1 MSTGNLSNLV
11 QQAATTVMMA
21 NPSDLSEIDGLHK
34 LLDEIQQCLLGLSQ
48 LPDPVRQEAA
58 GAATSARDLIDHL
71 RAQESGDAT
80 HTLRQ
85 VSDTIVALQ
94 QLNEQITRSVAPEK
108 ITVAFP
114 GSKSQPPVVQATTTA
129 VGSTGESSTQA
140 IAPADPQP
148 AATPEESKPQSDGDL
163 WVVNLDD
170 ADLLKD
176 FVTEAA
182 EHIESVE
189 AGLLELEGDPTD
201 GESINRIFRGFHTV
215 KGMAGFL
222 NLTPIGKLAHAAENL
237 LDMARKGNLSLTGM
251 NLDLVFGSIDLLK
264 GLVEGL
270 KTAMGTGEP
279 ITLSAEMPKLL
290 DLLKAAVEGRQVA
303 TPSPAP
309 VAAPTSVPAPAPA
322 PDIVIRKESDM
333 APAVG
338 SMEKSKPLPAET
350 DSKVSVES
358 VHQTSSADG
367 ATPASKSSG
376 KAETEKT
383 VESDEPADR
392 SGDNRKVKATA
403 TDEKIKVST
412 SRLDNLVNMVGEL
425 VISQS
430 MVLQDAH
437 AALAPDH
444 SLCRKVS
451 HQGKLVRELQEL
463 SMMMRMV
470 PIQGVFQKMA
480 RLVRDLSQKT
490 GKKVKFTTEGE
501 ETELDRIVVDQI
513 GDPLV
518 HMIRNAMDH
527 GLESAEDRI
536 AAGKDPVGHIL
547 LRAFHQA
554 GSIVIE
560 IQDDGRGLNK
570 DKILKKALDLKMIG
584 PEQELSDSEIYKL
597 IFAAGLSTAAKVTEV
612 SGRGVGMDVV
622 KKNIEALRGKV
633 EIATELG
640 KGSTFTIRLP
650 LTMAII
656 EGQIVRIGQSRY
668 IIPIV
673 NIESCLRPSTD
684 QISTVQKRA
693 EMVLVQ
699 GDLIPMVRLYKLFG
713 AKPDSEVPTDA
724 SLVVVEEDLKRGCL
738 MVDELLGQQQVVIKS
753 LGDGIGKVRG
763 ISGGA
768 IMGDGKISLIVDVP
782 GLLEMACN
790 A

>member
-1 MSTGNLSNLV
+1 MSTDKLSSLV

-58 GAATSARDLIDHL
+58 GAATSACDLIDQLKAH
-71 RAQESGDAT
+71 ESGDARQ
-80 HTLRQ
+80 TLQQ
-85 VSDTIVALQ
+85 VSDTIAAIQ
-94 QLNEQITRSVAPEK
+94 QLNEQITRSVSPDK

-114 GSKSQPPVVQATTTA
+114 GSRSIPPAVEAAAATA
-129 VGSTGESSTQA
+129 GSPAESSAQA

-148 AATPEESKPQSDGDL
+148 AAAPEESKPQTDGNL

-170 ADLLKD
+170 ADLVKD
-176 FVTEAA
+176 FVAEAA

-189 AGLLELEGDPTD
+189 AGLLELEGNPTD

-215 KGMAGFL
+215 KGMSGFL
-222 NLTPIGKLAHAAENL
+222 NLIPIGKLAHAAENL
-237 LDMARKGNLSLTGM
+237 LDMARKGNLMLTGM

-264 GLVEGL
+264 GLVDGL
-270 KTAMGTGEP
+270 KKSMGTGEP
-279 ITLSAEMPKLL
+279 IPLSSEMPKLL
-290 DLLKAAVEGRQVA
+290 DLLKVAVEGRQGTGSA
-303 TPSPAP
+303 PAS
-309 VAAPTSVPAPAPA
+309 APTPTPDPATLARNA
-322 PDIVIRKESDM
+322 TT
-333 APAVG
+333 PAVEAV
-338 SMEKSKPLPAET
+338 EKSEPAGVEIKSA
-350 DSKVSVES
+350 DSVES
-358 VHQTSSADG
+358 
-367 ATPASKSSG
+367 ASKPDPEDKASPVSKSPA
-376 KAETEKT
+376 KAETEK
-383 VESDEPADR
+383 VAESDESAER
-392 SGDNRKVKATA
+392 SGDNRKVKAAA

-518 HMIRNAMDH
+518 HMIRNAIDH
-527 GLESAEDRI
+527 GLESAEDRL
-536 AAGKDPVGHIL
+536 AAGKDPIGHIL

-570 DKILKKALDLKMIG
+570 DKILKKALDMKMIS
-584 PEQELSDSEIYKL
+584 PDQELSDAEIYKL

-633 EIATELG
+633 EISTELG
-640 KGSTFTIRLP
+640 KGSIFTIRLP

-656 EGQIVRIGQSRY
+656 EGQIVRIGQTRY

-713 AKPDSEVPTDA
+713 AKPDSEVPSEA

-790 A
+790 I

>member
-1 MSTGNLSNLV
+1 MSTDKLSSLV

-34 LLDEIQQCLLGLSQ
+34 LLDEIQQCLLGLPQ

-58 GAATSARDLIDHL
+58 GAATSACDLIDQL
-71 RAQESGDAT
+71 RAHESGDAKQ
-80 HTLRQ
+80 TLQQ

-94 QLNEQITRSVAPEK
+94 QLNEQITRSVSPEK
-108 ITVAFP
+108 ISVAFP
-114 GSKSQPPVVQATTTA
+114 GSKSKSPAVDAAATA
-129 VGSTGESSTQA
+129 VGSPGESSAQA
-140 IAPADPQP
+140 IAPTDPQP
-148 AATPEESKPQSDGDL
+148 AAAPQESKPQPDSNL
-163 WVVNLDD
+163 WVLNLDD
-170 ADLLKD
+170 ADLVKD
-176 FVTEAA
+176 FVAEAA

-215 KGMAGFL
+215 KGMSGFL
-222 NLTPIGKLAHAAENL
+222 NLIPIGKLAHAAENL

-251 NLDLVFGSIDLLK
+251 NLELVFGSVDLLK
-264 GLVEGL
+264 GLVDGL
-270 KTAMGTGEP
+270 KMNMGTGEP
-279 ITLSAEMPKLL
+279 VLLSPEMPKLL
-290 DLLKAAVEGRQVA
+290 DLLKAAVEGRPV
-303 TPSPAP
+303 TGSAP
-309 VAAPTSVPAPAPA
+309 VPVPAPNAATPKDGAPA
-322 PDIVIRKESDM
+322 PSVESK
-333 APAVG
+333 
-338 SMEKSKPLPAET
+338 EKSESLAAGAEP
-350 DSKVSVES
+350 KVSVES
-358 VHQTSSADG
+358 IPQTRPADSV
-367 ATPASKSSG
+367 TPVEKSSP
-376 KAETEKT
+376 KAETEKAA
-383 VESDEPADR
+383 EHDEAAER
-392 SGDNRKVKATA
+392 SGDNRKIKAAA

-527 GLESAEDRI
+527 GLESAEDRS

-570 DKILKKALDLKMIG
+570 DKILKKALDMKMIG
-584 PEQELSDSEIYKL
+584 PDQELSDPEIYKL

-633 EIATELG
+633 EISTELG
-640 KGSTFTIRLP
+640 KGSVFTIRLP

-699 GDLIPMVRLYKLFG
+699 GDLIPMVRLYKIFG
-713 AKPDSEVPTDA
+713 AKPDSEVPSEA

-753 LGDGIGKVRG
+753 LGDGIGKVQG

-782 GLLEMACN
+782 GLLEMARN

>member
-1 MSTGNLSNLV
+1 MEPMSTGKLSDLV

-34 LLDEIQQCLLGLSQ
+34 LLDEIQQCLQGLSQ
-48 LPDPVRQEAA
+48 LPDPVRQEAS
-58 GAATSARDLIDHL
+58 GAAESARQLVDQL
-71 RAQESGDAT
+71 RSQQAGDAK
-80 HTLRQ
+80 HTLEQ

-94 QLNEQITRSVAPEK
+94 QLNEQIVRSVAPGQ
-108 ITVAFP
+108 IAVAFP
-114 GSKSQPPVVQATTTA
+114 GSQAKPQETQTPAPA
-129 VGSTGESSTQA
+129 VESVEPSAQA
-140 IAPADPQP
+140 IAPAEPKP
-148 AATPEESKPQSDGDL
+148 AVTPEESKPQTDSNL
-163 WVVNLDD
+163 WVINLDD
-170 ADLLKD
+170 LDLVKD

-189 AGLLELEGDPTD
+189 AGLLQLEADPSD
-201 GESINRIFRGFHTV
+201 AESINRIFRGFHTV

-237 LDMARKGNLSLTGM
+237 LDMARKGNLNLTGM

-264 GLVEGL
+264 GMVEGL
-270 KTAMGTGEP
+270 KGAMATGDP
-279 ITLSAEMPKLL
+279 IALSPDMPHLL
-290 DLLKAAVEGRQVA
+290 DNLKAAVEGKKVDNPAVASPASQPKEPAQVSTAPSTTPSASEHPAVETKGSSESA
-303 TPSPAP
+303 TPTESTPESAS
-309 VAAPTSVPAPAPA
+309 TSKQPSKTEGEKTA
-322 PDIVIRKESDM
+322 ESDDT
-333 APAVG
+333 
-338 SMEKSKPLPAET
+338 AERP
-350 DSKVSVES
+350 
-358 VHQTSSADG
+358 G
-367 ATPASKSSG
+367 
-376 KAETEKT
+376 
-383 VESDEPADR
+383 EP
-392 SGDNRKVKATA
+392 RKVKTAA

-430 MVLQDAH
+430 MVLQEAN
-437 AALAPDH
+437 AALAVDH

-527 GLESAEDRI
+527 GLESAEDRA

-570 DKILKKALDLKMIG
+570 DKILKKALDMKMIS
-584 PEQELSDSEIYKL
+584 PDQELSDGEIYKL

-622 KKNIEALRGKV
+622 KKNIEALRGKI

-656 EGQIVRIGQSRY
+656 EGQIVRIGQTRY

-684 QISTVQKRA
+684 QISTVQQRA

-699 GDLIPMVRLYKLFG
+699 GDL
-713 AKPDSEVPTDA
+713 
-724 SLVVVEEDLKRGCL
+724 
-738 MVDELLGQQQVVIKS
+738 
-753 LGDGIGKVRG
+753 
-763 ISGGA
+763 
-768 IMGDGKISLIVDVP
+768 
-782 GLLEMACN
+782 
-790 A
+790 

>member
-11 QQAATTVMMA
+11 QRAATTVMMA

-71 RAQESGDAT
+71 RDQESGDAAQ
-80 HTLRQ
+80 TLQQ

-94 QLNEQITRSVAPEK
+94 QLNEQITRSVSPEK

-114 GSKSQPPVVQATTTA
+114 GSTSKSPAVEAAATA
-129 VGSTGESSTQA
+129 VELPGESSAQA
-140 IAPADPQP
+140 IAPTDPQP
-148 AATPEESKPQSDGDL
+148 TAAPQESKPQPDGNL
-163 WVVNLDD
+163 WVLNLED
-170 ADLLKD
+170 ADLVKD

-215 KGMAGFL
+215 KGMSGFL
-222 NLTPIGKLAHAAENL
+222 NLVPIGKLAHAAENL

-251 NLDLVFGSIDLLK
+251 NLDLVFGSVDLLK
-264 GLVEGL
+264 GLVDGL
-270 KTAMGTGEP
+270 KMSMGTGKP
-279 ITLSAEMPKLL
+279 IPLSPEMPKLL

-303 TPSPAP
+303 AP
-309 VAAPTSVPAPAPA
+309 VPTAAPEVETP
-322 PDIVIRKESDM
+322 KQSDPT
-333 APAVG
+333 PAVE
-338 SMEKSKPLPAET
+338 SKDISKPSAAQT
-350 DSKVSVES
+350 QTRVAVES
-358 VHQTSSADG
+358 GPQAGPADSATAVFKSSA
-367 ATPASKSSG
+367 
-376 KAETEKT
+376 KAETEKAPEPE
-383 VESDEPADR
+383 ESAERAC
-392 SGDNRKVKATA
+392 DNRKIKAAA

-437 AALAPDH
+437 VALAPDH

-527 GLESAEDRI
+527 GLESAEDRS

-570 DKILKKALDLKMIG
+570 DKILKKALDMKMFS
-584 PEQELSDSEIYKL
+584 PDQELSDAEIYKL

-633 EIATELG
+633 EISTELG

-713 AKPDSEVPTDA
+713 AKPDSEVPSDA

-782 GLLEMACN
+782 GLLEMACD

>member
-1 MSTGNLSNLV
+1 MEPISTGKLSNLV
-11 QQAATTVMMA
+11 QQAATTVMMV
-21 NPSDLSEIDGLHK
+21 NPSDQSEMDGLHK
-34 LLDEIQQCLLGLSQ
+34 LLDEIQQCVQGLSQ
-48 LPDPVRQEAA
+48 LPDPVRQEAT
-58 GAATSARDLIDHL
+58 GAAASACQLIDQL
-71 RAQESGDAT
+71 RAQESGDAK
-80 HTLRQ
+80 HTLEQ

-94 QLNEQITRSVAPEK
+94 QLNEQITRSVAAGQ
-108 ITVAFP
+108 VSAAFP
-114 GSKSQPPVVQATTTA
+114 GSGPQPPQPVSEPSKTA
-129 VGSTGESSTQA
+129 SSSKASSQA
-140 IAPADPQP
+140 IAPAQP
-148 AATPEESKPQSDGDL
+148 GPDAAPEEPKPQSDDNL
-163 WVVNLDD
+163 WVINLDD
-170 ADLLKD
+170 ADLVKD

-189 AGLLELEGDPTD
+189 AALLQLEGNPSDA
-201 GESINRIFRGFHTV
+201 ESINRIFRGFHTV

-237 LDMARKGNLSLTGM
+237 LDLARKGNLSLTGM

-264 GLVEGL
+264 GMVEGL
-270 KTAMGTGEP
+270 KGAMGTGDP
-279 ITLSAEMPKLL
+279 IALNPDMPKLL
-290 DLLKAAVEGRQVA
+290 DNLKAAVEGQKGTNPPVA
-303 TPSPAP
+303 SPADGP
-309 VAAPTSVPAPAPA
+309 KQAAAPAAAQSAEPSASLNPPIEAGTSETTTCAGSAEEMSSTPKRPANT
-322 PDIVIRKESDM
+322 EN
-333 APAVG
+333 
-338 SMEKSKPLPAET
+338 EKPAEPE
-350 DSKVSVES
+350 ES
-358 VHQTSSADG
+358 
-367 ATPASKSSG
+367 
-376 KAETEKT
+376 AE
-383 VESDEPADR
+383 R
-392 SGDNRKVKATA
+392 SGENRKIKTAA

-430 MVLQDAH
+430 MVLQEAN
-437 AALAPDH
+437 AALAVDH

-527 GLESAEDRI
+527 GLESADERT
-536 AAGKDPVGHIL
+536 AAGKDPVGHIQ

-570 DKILKKALDLKMIG
+570 DKILKKAVDMKVVG
-584 PEQELSDSEIYKL
+584 PDQELSDAEIYKL

-656 EGQIVRIGQSRY
+656 EGQIVRIGPVRY

-673 NIESCLRPSTD
+673 NIESCLRPSKD
-684 QISTVQKRA
+684 QISTVQQRA

-713 AKPDSEVPTDA
+713 VKPDSEVPSEA
-724 SLVVVEEDLKRGCL
+724 SLVVVEEDQKRGCL

-753 LGDGIGKVRG
+753 LGEGIGKVRG